1 MYRVGDVAI
10 VLHDVKL
17 RKLPL
22 RRQLRFVQRPHIL
35 SFKDRDPLGRDIAHK
50 VHKLI
55 CVFEGLIDYE
65 LCVEVIAHR
74 LKVTVDGWTAGGD
87 WSGLDDGE
95 RRASHNALERSD
107 VLIDDALVCHVQVLS
122 REDPLLEGRVVEEIP
137 GLNLIVAVRGR

>member
-22 RRQLRFVQRPHIL
+22 RRVQHPHIL

-65 LCVEVIAHR
+65 LCVEVIAHH
-74 LKVTVDGWTAGGD
+74 LQVVTSDPIAPARIELSTLSISSTA
-87 WSGLDDGE
+87 ST
-95 RRASHNALERSD
+95 
-107 VLIDDALVCHVQVLS
+107 
-122 REDPLLEGRVVEEIP
+122 
-137 GLNLIVAVRGR
+137 

>member
-74 LKVTVDGWTAGGD
+74 LQVTVDGWTAGGD

-95 RRASHNALERSD
+95 RGASHNALERSD

-122 REDPLLEGRVVEEIP
+122 REDPLLEGRVVEE
-137 GLNLIVAVRGR
+137 VAARGR